1 MSLII
6 HRTEVAM
13 DTGGRCGVQMT
24 DGYLVGRRAQ
34 LKAQAR
40 SRSGWT
46 AHVTEPT
53 DFVEAV
59 GLSRVDVPGF
69 SVGSCVAQALT
80 LRHPYLIR
88 RIGLVGTT
96 GKQR

>member
-1 MSLII
+1 
-6 HRTEVAM
+6 M
-13 DTGGRCGVQMT
+13 DTGGRRGVQTT
-24 DGYLVGRRAQ
+24 DGYVMGRRGQ

-40 SRSGWT
+40 PRSGWK

-59 GLSRVDVPGF
+59 GLSQVDVPGF
-69 SVGSCVAQALT
+69 SVGSCVARALT

-88 RIGLVGTT
+88 RVGLVGTT
-96 GKQR
+96 GKQT